1 MITVTL
7 TTEEVRERSQS
18 LAQYAN
24 KMIEL
29 EEEEEDVKAAH
40 KSKMA
45 RLKERR
51 LEISGEIRRLSRA
64 VRLGVEERSEQR
76 VLFDEEKRL
85 EEFRQEAGRQAG
97 ERIAEGEEL
106 IERQQRAEI
115 GPEEVAEIERE
126 DKREQERRKEES
138 GDYPGEDS

>member
-64 VRLGVEERSEQR
+64 VRLGVEERTAQR